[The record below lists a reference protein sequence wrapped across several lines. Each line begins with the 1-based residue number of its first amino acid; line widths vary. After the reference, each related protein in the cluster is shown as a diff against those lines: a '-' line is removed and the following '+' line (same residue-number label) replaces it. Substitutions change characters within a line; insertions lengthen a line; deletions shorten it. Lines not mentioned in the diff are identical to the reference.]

1 MSTDWAEANR
11 QEQETDLLEPAL
23 PLDSSDLSQ
32 FQLRILSILV
42 EEARY
47 GLAIKREL
55 EDAYNEE
62 INHGR
67 LYPNLDQLAD
77 IGYVEVRELDK
88 RTNEYRATEHGRDA
102 LAEEIGYLARG
113 FERGDLR

>member
-1 MSTDWAEANR
+1 MSIDWADANE
-11 QEQETDLLEPAL
+11 QEQEASQQGPSL
-23 PLDSSDLSQ
+23 PLDSSDLTQ

-55 EDAYNEE
+55 EDAYGEE

-67 LYPNLDQLAD
+67 LYPNLDQLTE
-77 IGYVEVRELDK
+77 IGYVDVGELDK
-88 RTNEYRATEHGRDA
+88 RTNEYRVTEHGRDA
-102 LAEEIGYLARG
+102 LAAEIGYLARG
-113 FERGDLR
+113 FERGDL